1 MLQDSLAEIIKIRR
15 DIREIENN
23 IASQSQSLSQVNY
36 RDVEEIQA
44 DIKKF
49 NDQAKDYKDQIQQ
62 TQLRER
68 RSRQNVDNLE
78 RQVNDIR
85 KRLSDIE
92 VELVQFNT
100 LTERI
105 NECQKSKDAQNT
117 IIRQADS
124 DIRAIA
130 PRLVAIEEE
139 LREIDVKAAEEER
152 KQLRHIERLNESTL
166 GLRTVQQNIRNFL
179 ERGGLQ
185 QLDRSK
191 AEVREIQAKVEQV
204 QQQAEAITEEIAEL
218 DRKKAN
224 TNDTERSIKENIR
237 YRRDKRE
244 LEQLER
250 DIEELEAEDAQ
261 SKHENY
267 QRDSRTLHNRST
279 RLYGEV
285 SCELVGQ
292 TSSFPLTF
300 SRNKRWL
307 VR

>member
-1 MLQDSLAEIIKIRR
+1 MRAKNQRKAELQNLLDSLGEISKIRR
-15 DIREIENN
+15 DIREIEGS
-23 IASQSQSLSQVNY
+23 ITTQSQSLAQGQF

-68 RSRQNVDNLE
+68 RARQHVENLE
-78 RQVNDIR
+78 RQVNDLR

-105 NECQKSKDAQNT
+105 NECQKSNDAQTT
-117 IIRQADS
+117 IIRQADA

-130 PRLVAIEEE
+130 PRLSACEEE
-139 LREIDVKAAEEER
+139 LRELDAKAAEEEK
-152 KQLRHIERLNESTL
+152 KQLRDIEKLNVSTV
-166 GLRTVQQNIRNFL
+166 GLKTVQQNIRNFL
-179 ERGGLQ
+179 DRGGLQ

-191 AEVREIQAKVEQV
+191 AEIQNIQARVEEV
-204 QQQAEAITEEIAEL
+204 QQQAAAITEEIAEL

-224 TNDTERSIKENIR
+224 ANDTERSIKENLR
-237 YRRDKRE
+237 YRRDQRE
-244 LEQLER
+244 LGQLER
-250 DIEELEAEDAQ
+250 DIKELEAQDAQ
-261 SKHENY
+261 AQHERY
-267 QRDSRTLHNRST
+267 QRDTRTLHNRST

-285 SCELVGQ
+285 S
-292 TSSFPLTF
+292 SP
-300 SRNKRWL
+300 
-307 VR
+307 